1 MVLVAFARLQPR
13 GALVGLGERPARRLH
28 APDRARDAGVDG
40 KLHKDLLDLLAVGE
54 GLRRYDEATW
64 PVAKSNSEA
73 MAPPCP
79 VPTLLAPFEVRGLR

>member
-1 MVLVAFARLQPR
+1 MERA
-13 GALVGLGERPARRLH
+13 GLSMSTWR
-28 APDRARDAGVDG
+28 
-40 KLHKDLLDLLAVGE
+40 LAVGE

-79 VPTLLAPFEVRGLR
+79 VPTVFAPFEARGDR